1 MLSRTLAAAALLVL
15 ASCGFELRGDPEVG
29 IRKLFI
35 SAVGPSNVQADI
47 RRALL
52 AGRTRIVATPVEADA
67 HLRILQEERE
77 KTISAIT
84 GSGRVYEY
92 QLVLRVRFELVVPG
106 REDPVIPPTKLETRR
121 LISYS
126 ETAPTAKEAEELL
139 LYKDM
144 QLDIGRQILQQ
155 VAAAAAKNKPS

>member
-1 MLSRTLAAAALLVL
+1 LLSRTLAAAALLVL
-15 ASCGFELRGDPEVG
+15 ASCGFELRGDTEVG

-35 SAVGPSNVQADI
+35 SAVGPSSVQADI
-47 RRALL
+47 RRTLL
-52 AGRTRIVATPVEADA
+52 AGPTRLVATPVEADA

-92 QLVLRVRFELVVPG
+92 QLVLRVRYELVIPG

-144 QLDIGRQILQQ
+144 QLDISHQILRQ
-155 VAAAAAKNKPS
+155 VAAAAAKNKAS